1 MVSVFLWPQCG
12 QVSVAVRTVMLDSTC
27 FAGGGANCASLA
39 RSTAHGCTARVRVAL
54 PSLSRGHVP
63 PQVPSQFGRHGL
75 PVPPNPGYEIGRRR
89 GVAVMTGAP
98 RNELEH
104 RGEGI
109 EALLGQPVRSAAP
122 PPAPPNQAPCPQL
135 PGARRQKLPSGA
147 L

>member
-89 GVAVMTGAP
+89 GVTVIAGAP
-98 RNELEH
+98 LNKSEIRWQTFVSLHSSNVLSDTL
-104 RGEGI
+104 R
-109 EALLGQPVRSAAP
+109 LTSAT
-122 PPAPPNQAPCPQL
+122 
-135 PGARRQKLPSGA
+135 
-147 L
+147 